1 MKELNNI
8 TKSIL
13 VVVSTNITDDTGD
26 VLISDAATMIL
37 YWIIYTFL
45 CQVIDVFGTT
55 TNIINIVCFVKQGF
69 KDPVNVSLLGMG
81 IIV

>member
-45 CQVIDVFGTT
+45 CQAINVFGTT